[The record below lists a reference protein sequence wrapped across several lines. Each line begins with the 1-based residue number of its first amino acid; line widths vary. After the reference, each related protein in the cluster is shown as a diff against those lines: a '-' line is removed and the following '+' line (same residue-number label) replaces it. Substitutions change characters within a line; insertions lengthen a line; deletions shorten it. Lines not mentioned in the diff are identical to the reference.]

1 MEPNVSEIHVPS
13 GPTSIHQA
21 ESFEGLSLQQLIA
34 RKDNLEAE
42 LKALGAVLDSHGV
55 NMQTSLTT
63 FDGFPRSDID
73 VAQVRVTRARI
84 ISLRNDWK
92 FLMNKIEKGLHEHHA
107 KYQAS
112 DEYKNSL
119 NQPQPQTQPQSTP
132 VSQQAPSVPETPF
145 AKVNSVEPGSP
156 ANEAGLKSG
165 DLIRRFGSAIWS
177 NHERLRK
184 VGEVVSQNLGR
195 PILVKVLRGSGST
208 DQELDLRVTPR
219 QNWGGERYT
228 RLPHCANMNI
238 LFRRGYSANGKDNT
252 SNPVCQECGRM
263 SDVLEVPSGAQNSM
277 PQQVHRRQ

>member
-1 MEPNVSEIHVPS
+1 MEPNIADIHVPS

-21 ESFEGLSLQQLIA
+21 ESLQGLTLQQLIA

-55 NMQTSLTT
+55 NMQTGLTT

-84 ISLRNDWK
+84 ITLRNDWK
-92 FLMNKIEKGLHEHHA
+92 ALLDKIEKGLHEHHA

-119 NQPQPQTQPQSTP
+119 NQPQPQPAPT
-132 VSQQAPSVPETPF
+132 SQQQTPSVPETPF

-156 ANEAGLKSG
+156 ANEAGLKVG
-165 DLIRRFGSAIWS
+165 DQIRRFGAAIWS

-184 VGEVVSQNLGR
+184 VGEVVGQNLGR
-195 PILVKVLRGSGST
+195 PILVRVSRGTGSEV
-208 DQELDLRVTPR
+208 QELDLRVTPR
-219 QNWGGERYT
+219 SNWGG
-228 RLPHCANMNI
+228 
-238 LFRRGYSANGKDNT
+238 RGTLG
-252 SNPVCQECGRM
+252 CHI
-263 SDVLEVPSGAQNSM
+263 VPI
-277 PQQVHRRQ
+277 

>member
-1 MEPNVSEIHVPS
+1 MEPNISDIHVPS

-21 ESFEGLSLQQLIA
+21 ESFEGLTVHQLVA

-92 FLMNKIEKGLHEHHA
+92 FLMDKIEKGLHDHHA

-119 NQPQPQTQPQSTP
+119 NQPQPQPPPSAAPQQT
-132 VSQQAPSVPETPF
+132 PSVPETPF

-156 ANEAGLKSG
+156 ANEAGLKAG
-165 DLIRRFGSAIWS
+165 DQIRRFGTAIWS

-184 VGEVVSQNLGR
+184 VGEVVGQNLGR
-195 PILVKVLRGSGST
+195 PIQVRISRGLGSEA
-208 DQELDLRVTPR
+208 QELDLRLTPR
-219 QNWGGERYT
+219 ANWGG
-228 RLPHCANMNI
+228 
-238 LFRRGYSANGKDNT
+238 RGTLGCHIV
-252 SNPVCQECGRM
+252 PV
-263 SDVLEVPSGAQNSM
+263 
-277 PQQVHRRQ
+277 